1 VFLAVDNFKKC
12 MHSACMATKTIS
24 VDLTAYHRLSAAR
37 RQAGESFSSVIRR
50 GEWPSSGVR
59 GSDLIA
65 LLASL
70 PPTSP
75 DVLTTLDANQ
85 TLDKPPAD
93 KWL

>member
-1 VFLAVDNFKKC
+1 
-12 MHSACMATKTIS
+12 MATKTIS

-50 GEWPSSGVR
+50 AEWPSSGGR
-59 GSDLIA
+59 GSDLIT

-70 PPTSP
+70 KPSPPE
-75 DVLTTLDANQ
+75 VLKTLDANQ
-85 TLDKPPAD
+85 TLDEPPID